1 MESFF
6 TQSFDVIMQWN
17 TTVLYLFLFASAILE
32 NIFPPIPGDTITVF
46 GAFLVG
52 IGRLDFFI
60 VYAVTTLGSS
70 IGFIILFYAGA
81 FLEMEFFLN
90 TRIKIFSAGKI
101 LAAERWFGRY
111 GYYVV
116 LLNRF
121 LPGVRSVISI
131 VAGISGLN
139 GMKVFLLS
147 MISAM
152 GWNFLWIY
160 SGYTIGNNWEMVQG
174 KVSAIIRNYNMAAGI
189 ILVVSAAA
197 YYVLK
202 AVKSRREKAKSLEE

>member
-6 TQSFDVIMQWN
+6 ANSIDIIMEWN
-17 TTVLYLFLFASAILE
+17 VVLLYLFLFGSSVLE
-32 NIFPPIPGDTITVF
+32 NLFPPIPGDTITAF

-52 IGRLDFFI
+52 IGKLDFFY
-60 VYAVTTLGSS
+60 VYAVTTFGSS
-70 IGFIILFYAGA
+70 VGFILLFYAGA

-90 TRIKIFSAGKI
+90 TRFKIFSSHKI
-101 LAAERWFGRY
+101 LAAEKWFSRY

-116 LLNRF
+116 VLNRF

-131 VAGISGLN
+131 AAGISGLN

-147 MISAM
+147 IISAM

-160 SGYTIGNNWEMVQG
+160 TGYTLGNNWEVVQE
-174 KVSAIIRNYNMAAGI
+174 KITIIIRTYNI
-189 ILVVSAAA
+189 AAA
-197 YYVLK
+197 AVLIASGVSFFIYK
-202 AVKSRREKAKSLEE
+202 MLKKKGESHD